1 VIVADSS
8 ALVAILRAEA
18 EAIVFLEAIAAARSP
33 LLSAVTLLETSIVL
47 AGPSGASEACIPLD
61 ALIAEACIAVIPFD
75 EDQARFARTAFLK
88 YGRGRH
94 PAALNFGDCAAYALA
109 KSRNVPLL
117 FKGNDFRKTDLVPAL

>member
-18 EAIVFLEAIAAARSP
+18 EEIVFLEAIAVARPP
-33 LLSAVTLLETSIVL
+33 LLSAVSLLETSIVL
-47 AGPSGASEACIPLD
+47 AGPSGATEALAPLD
-61 ALIAEACIAVIPFD
+61 ALIASARITVIPFD
-75 EDQARFARTAFLK
+75 EDQARIARTAFLK
-88 YGRGRH
+88 YGKGRH

-117 FKGNDFRKTDLVPAL
+117 FKGDDFRKTDIVAAV